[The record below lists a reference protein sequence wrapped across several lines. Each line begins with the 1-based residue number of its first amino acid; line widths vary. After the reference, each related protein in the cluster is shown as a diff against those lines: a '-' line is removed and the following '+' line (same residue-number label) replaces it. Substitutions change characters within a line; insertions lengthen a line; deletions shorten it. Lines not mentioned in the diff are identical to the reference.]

1 MNYFHAEATASLPL
15 SNQHVSSD
23 FMALASHM
31 TDCERSRGRFFA
43 LRTALETL
51 HALTA
56 PRLVTTGA
64 VLVISS
70 VGLIGLGLLT
80 LA

>member
-1 MNYFHAEATASLPL
+1 MNPSAVKASSRFAL
-15 SNQHVSSD
+15 SHEIVSSD

-31 TDCERSRGRFFA
+31 TECKQSRGRFFT
-43 LRTALETL
+43 LRATLETV
-51 HALTA
+51 HAVTA

-64 VLVISS
+64 LLVTCSLVLLV
-70 VGLIGLGLLT
+70 

>member
-1 MNYFHAEATASLPL
+1 MNPSAVEVTNRFPL
-15 SNQHVSSD
+15 SQELVSSD
-23 FMALASHM
+23 FSALASHM
-31 TDCERSRGRFFA
+31 TECERSRGRFFTLHA
-43 LRTALETL
+43 VLETL

-64 VLVISS
+64 LLVACSL
-70 VGLIGLGLLT
+70 GLLLLT